1 MTVGSLTSSA
11 AVTGTH
17 HVEADNKMNA
27 TNEQPRE
34 AKDAIKVINSE
45 TAVSSDDGKSNEWMD
60 VLRTH
65 LDDPST
71 QILVLLLVYF
81 DILLG
86 ATEVIADE
94 TTTYHFEPLRAMI
107 LVIHAIELV
116 AQLVAFR
123 TRFFEHFGYPLDAV
137 IIASRLAG
145 LGHSHTGF
153 LRVWRILR
161 LVESYV
167 SKATE
172 QQLLFGRYKARPRPV
187 YRAVCELHCGYFHPF
202 SHYHTQ

>member
-1 MTVGSLTSSA
+1 MTVGSLTNSA
-11 AVTGTH
+11 AVAGTH
-17 HVEADNKMNA
+17 HVEADNKMNG
-27 TNEQPRE
+27 TKEQPRE
-34 AKDAIKVINSE
+34 AKDDIKEMKINSE
-45 TAVSSDDGKSNEWMD
+45 IAKSNEGDKSNEWMD

-94 TTTYHFEPLRAMI
+94 TTTYHFEPLRAII

-116 AQLVAFR
+116 AQLVVFR
-123 TRFFEHFGYPLDAV
+123 TRFFEHFGYPLDAL

-172 QQLLFGRYKARPRPV
+172 QQLKRNASCLARSMASKRRQVRWNP
-187 YRAVCELHCGYFHPF
+187 
-202 SHYHTQ
+202 S